1 MNNKLIIGFLGI
13 ALLYILGSASPN
25 CHSSESNL
33 IINKIEIN
41 ITGLS
46 TVGKYKC
53 STTFIK
59 KDTIVLNV
67 DNKNCIKA
75 EIPMVKFDCGNRI
88 MTKDLQATVKTTEF
102 PSSFVNISDIKAYG
116 NHYKCNLNFL
126 ITNKTLRYKD
136 FILTKDNSKLQGV
149 IALNFSDIGLVPPV
163 KMGGLIKV
171 KDQIEVKFDLFYK

>member
-1 MNNKLIIGFLGI
+1 MIIGLLGVV
-13 ALLYILGSASPN
+13 LLFTLGSAAPN
-25 CHSSESNL
+25 FHSFESNL

-46 TVGKYKC
+46 TVGKYNC
-53 STTFIK
+53 STTFFK
-59 KDTIVLNV
+59 KDTIVFNV
-67 DNKNCIKA
+67 ANKNCIKA

-88 MTKDLQATVKTTEF
+88 MTKDLQATVKTTQF
-102 PSSFVNISDIKAYG
+102 PSSFVTITDIKAYG
-116 NHYKCNLNFL
+116 NNYKCNLNFL

-136 FILTKDNSKLQGV
+136 FILTKDNNKLQGA

-171 KDQIEVKFDLFYK
+171 KDEIAVNFSLHKF

>member
-1 MNNKLIIGFLGI
+1 MNNKIIIGLLGI
-13 ALLYILGSASPN
+13 VLLFTLGSAVPN
-25 CHSSESNL
+25 FHSYDSSL

-46 TVGKYKC
+46 TVGKYNC
-53 STTFIK
+53 STTFFK
-59 KDTIVLNV
+59 KDTIILNV
-67 DNKNCIKA
+67 TNKNCIKA

-88 MTKDLQATVKTTEF
+88 MTKDLQSTVKTTQF
-102 PSSFVNISDIKAYG
+102 PSSFVTITDIKSYG

-136 FILTKDNSKLQGV
+136 FVLTKDNNKLQGI
-149 IALNFSDIGLVPPV
+149 IALNFSDIGLIPPV

-171 KDQIEVKFDLFYK
+171 KDQIAVNFSLYIQ

>member
-1 MNNKLIIGFLGI
+1 MNNKIIIELLGI
-13 ALLYILGSASPN
+13 VLLFTLGSAVPN
-25 CHSSESNL
+25 FHSYDSSL

-46 TVGKYKC
+46 TVGKYNC
-53 STTFIK
+53 STTFFK
-59 KDTIVLNV
+59 KDTIILNV
-67 DNKNCIKA
+67 TNKNCIKA

-88 MTKDLQATVKTTEF
+88 MTKDLQSTVKTTQF
-102 PSSFVNISDIKAYG
+102 PSSFVTITDIKAYG

-136 FILTKDNSKLQGV
+136 FVLTKDNNKLQGI

-171 KDQIEVKFDLFYK
+171 KDQIAVNFSLYIQ